1 MPHNAF
7 QPTPA
12 GAAEFLRWTLN
23 SKMNKRLL
31 QILTAILGAVPV
43 LTGMIGLFGLSDPIY
58 ASANLPANALLDS
71 NLRFLSGVWL
81 GLGLTVFWLIPRIE
95 TQTVLFRVLWGMIF
109 LGGIGR
115 LLSMLF
121 LGWPP
126 IPFIAFTVLEIVGA
140 PIFVA
145 WQARL
150 GK

>member
-1 MPHNAF
+1 MKKH
-7 QPTPA
+7 
-12 GAAEFLRWTLN
+12 
-23 SKMNKRLL
+23 LL
-31 QILTAILGAVPV
+31 QILTAILGLVPV
-43 LTGMIGLFGLSDPIY
+43 LTGIVGLFGLSDPIY
-58 ASANLPANALLDS
+58 ASADLPANALLDS

-81 GLGLTVFWLIPRIE
+81 GLGLGVFWLIPRIE

-126 IPFIAFTVLEIVGA
+126 IPFIAFTILEIAGA
-140 PIFVA
+140 PLFVV

-150 GK
+150 AK

>member
-1 MPHNAF
+1 
-7 QPTPA
+7 
-12 GAAEFLRWTLN
+12 
-23 SKMNKRLL
+23 MNKRPL
-31 QILTAILGAVPV
+31 QISTAILGAVPI
-43 LTGMIGLFGLSDPIY
+43 LTGIIGLFGLTDPIY
-58 ASANLPANALLDS
+58 ASVNLPANALLDS
-71 NLRFLSGVWL
+71 NLRFLSGIWL
-81 GLGLTVFWLIPRIE
+81 GLGLTVIWLIPRIE

-140 PIFVA
+140 PVFVA

-150 GK
+150 KS

>member
-1 MPHNAF
+1 M
-7 QPTPA
+7 
-12 GAAEFLRWTLN
+12 
-23 SKMNKRLL
+23 SKRAL
-31 QILTAILGAVPV
+31 QVLTAVLGAVPI
-43 LTGMIGLFGLSDPIY
+43 LTGLVGLLGLGDPIY
-58 ASANLPANALLDS
+58 AGAEIPANALLDS

-81 GLGLTVFWLIPRIE
+81 GLGLTVIWLIPRIE

-109 LGGIGR
+109 LGGVGR
-115 LLSMLF
+115 LLSMIF
-121 LGWPP
+121 VGWPP

>member
-1 MPHNAF
+1 
-7 QPTPA
+7 
-12 GAAEFLRWTLN
+12 
-23 SKMNKRLL
+23 MNKRPL
-31 QILTAILGAVPV
+31 QILTAILGAVPI
-43 LTGMIGLFGLSDPIY
+43 LTGIIGLFGLSDPIY
-58 ASANLPANALLDS
+58 ASASLPANALLDS

-81 GLGLTVFWLIPRIE
+81 GVGLTVIWLIPRIE

-109 LGGIGR
+109 LGGVGR